1 MFNTAAKNK
10 KLLSAFLAIVIL
22 TGVQSAAKAE
32 GYLANY
38 DAYVTSVEPWDHLN
52 VRKWPAY
59 YSQKV
64 DEIPHD
70 GQFVWVQRCIIQPH
84 GSSSDWCK
92 VSYDGQW
99 GWVNKRFLA
108 VHY

>member
-1 MFNTAAKNK
+1 MFKASAKAV
-10 KLLSAFLAIVIL
+10 LFLAAVAL
-22 TGVQSAAKAE
+22 GSVSLDPGKAYAE

-38 DAYVTSVEPWDHLN
+38 DAYVISVEPWDSLN

-64 DEIPHD
+64 GEIPHN
-70 GQFVWVQRCIIQPH
+70 GQFVWVQRCVVQPH

-92 VSYDGQW
+92 INYGGQW

-108 VHY
+108 AHY